1 MSHFSVLVCLP
12 ADTALPHLETRLEE
26 IMAVWDENLRVG
38 KYSVIPWEGMVR
50 ARPVVSVG

>member
-1 MSHFSVLVCLP
+1 MIHLAFYLVD
-12 ADTALPHLETRLEE
+12 AIDDFGR
-26 IMAVWDENLRVG
+26 